1 MSQWVQSKYS
11 KDATKWEVTHDT
23 PLYWQ
28 VKGHTGGEKVVLKE
42 EYIPCDPPERWV
54 DCIDQV
60 ALIGDGATVTVDDIL
75 LCRCPPDIRFAFRGG
90 LLSIER
96 KVT

>member
-42 EYIPCDPPERWV
+42 EYIPCDPPVQWV
-54 DCIDQV
+54 DCLDQV
-60 ALIGDGATVTVDDIL
+60 ALIGNGAAVTVDGIL
-75 LCRCPPDIRFAFRGG
+75 LCKCPP
-90 LLSIER
+90 
-96 KVT
+96 